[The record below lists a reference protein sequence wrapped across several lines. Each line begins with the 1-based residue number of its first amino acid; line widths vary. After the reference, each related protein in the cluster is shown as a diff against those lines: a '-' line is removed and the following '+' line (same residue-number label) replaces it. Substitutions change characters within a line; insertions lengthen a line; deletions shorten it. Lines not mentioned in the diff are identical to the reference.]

1 MVDKPAAPTLFRGNI
16 EEHIRKVAEVANQ
29 IQKGYGNNAF
39 KVTLDGTPAT
49 STTVQRQ
56 SATVDQHANLSPI
69 SSAAAADF
77 ALGTTYAVTA
87 NGSVTIHHAAG
98 SSDREYGVV
107 LAG

>member
-1 MVDKPAAPTLFRGNI
+1 MADKPTAPELFRGNI
-16 EEHIRKVAEVANQ
+16 EEHIRKVAQVANQ

-49 STTVQRQ
+49 STTVNRQ
-56 SATVDQHANLSPI
+56 SVTVNQHANLSPI
-69 SSAAAADF
+69 SAAAATDF

-87 NGSVTIHHAAG
+87 NGTVTVHHAAG
-98 SSDREYGVV
+98 SSDRQYGIV

>member
-1 MVDKPAAPTLFRGNI
+1 MADKPTAPELFRGNV
-16 EEHIRKVAEVANQ
+16 EEHLRKIAGVVNQ
-29 IQKGYGNNAF
+29 VQKGYGNNAF
-39 KVTLDGTPAT
+39 KIMLGQAPAT

-69 SSAAAADF
+69 SAEAAADF

-87 NGSVTIHHAAG
+87 NGSVTVNHAAG
-98 SSDREYGVV
+98 VAGRQYGVV